1 MAPSATD
8 SEQRL
13 YASPP
18 AIENL
23 ADCYFYHSTDI
34 PGHGFVRGEWD
45 LRPGIDAYLGHFDFR
60 GKRVLD
66 IGAASGFLSFHMEK
80 RGADVVSYDLS
91 EKGAWDIV
99 PFSGAP
105 MPPSTRSGARTCGES
120 TTAIGFVTRRF
131 ARWRRLF
138 TGPCAGRSR
147 NDTAVVYAT
156 RHCRSFDRW

>member
-1 MAPSATD
+1 MAPTTTESN
-8 SEQRL
+8 QGL
-13 YASPP
+13 YASPR

-60 GKRVLD
+60 GRRVLD

-80 RGADVVSYDLS
+80 CGADVVSYDLS
-91 EKGAWDIV
+91 EKWAWDIV

-105 MPPSTRSGARTCGES
+105 DAAIDAERRAHMRRINNGYWFCHQAFLLAGEGCLRNRLRNPGGDRSGGRC
-120 TTAIGFVTRRF
+120 
-131 ARWRRLF
+131 RLWQHL
-138 TGPCAGRSR
+138 AAS
-147 NDTAVVYAT
+147 
-156 RHCRSFDRW
+156 S